1 MIKTQRRSRL
11 SRTDRADCP
20 ARHPSRVSGITL
32 DFVSQSQPLE
42 PRVVAAAE
50 KALARQKFVTPIDV
64 CLNIGWLQSPNV
76 DDWRHGRVEDLD
88 YFLPTH
94 DDRSVAFLVHLQK
107 WAIAKGLKPF
117 EAEYVSAARSR
128 RPLRF
133 TSLDE
138 PVLERA
144 WRTHWIS
151 PDLPDKQ
158 AERVIERQSAPPDL
172 VVIQPVKDF
181 TCAEC
186 GDSSGDLLTMDDAGP
201 LCMRCADMD
210 HLVFLPAGDAALTR
224 RAKKASRLC
233 AVVVRWSRSRKRYER
248 QGLLVEEPALDQAE
262 QECLADSDARSRR
275 RERDAVRR
283 ADDDVEFQRRFAAEI
298 ARLYPGCPADRAE
311 AIARHAGLRGSGR
324 VGRSAAGRA
333 LDDQAIALAVVAS
346 IRHQDTDYDELLMSG
361 TARADARTQIKPA
374 IDRVLAA
381 WSAQ

>member
-1 MIKTQRRSRL
+1 M
-11 SRTDRADCP
+11 
-20 ARHPSRVSGITL
+20 
-32 DFVSQSQPLE
+32 
-42 PRVVAAAE
+42 AAAE

-64 CLNIGWLQSPNV
+64 CLNIGWLQPPNV
-76 DDWRHGRVEDLD
+76 EDWRRGRVDDLD

-107 WAIAKGLKPF
+107 WAIAKGLKPV

-138 PVLERA
+138 PLLEQA

-172 VVIQPVKDF
+172 LVIQPTKDF

-201 LCMRCADMD
+201 LCMSCADLD
-210 HLVFLPAGDAALTR
+210 HLMFLPAGDAALTR
-224 RAKKASRLC
+224 RAKKASRLS
-233 AVVVRWSRSRKRYER
+233 AVVVRWNRSRKRYER
-248 QGLLVEEPALDQAE
+248 RGLLVEESALDQAE
-262 QECLADSDARSRR
+262 QECLADSDARARR
-275 RERDAVRR
+275 RLRAAVRR
-283 ADDDVEFQRRFAAEI
+283 EVEDVEFKRRFATEI
-298 ARLYPGCPADRAE
+298 TRLYPACPAARAE
-311 AIARHAGLRGSGR
+311 AIAQHAGLRGSGH

-333 LDDQAIALAVVAS
+333 LDERAVELAVVAS
-346 IRHQDTDYDELLMSG
+346 IRHEDTDYDQLLMAG
-361 TARADARTQIKPA
+361 TARQDARTRIKPA

-381 WSAQ
+381 WSAADAG

>member
-1 MIKTQRRSRL
+1 
-11 SRTDRADCP
+11 
-20 ARHPSRVSGITL
+20 
-32 DFVSQSQPLE
+32 
-42 PRVVAAAE
+42 VAAADQ
-50 KALARQKFVTPIDV
+50 ALARQKFVTPIDV
-64 CLNIGWLQSPNV
+64 CLNIGWLQPSNV
-76 DDWRHGRVEDLD
+76 DDWRQGRVEDLD

-117 EAEYVSAARSR
+117 EADYVAAARSR

-133 TSLDE
+133 SSLDE
-138 PVLERA
+138 PELERA

-158 AERVIERQSAPPDL
+158 AERVIERQSAAPDL

-186 GDSSGDLLTMDDAGP
+186 GDTSGDLLTMDDAGP

-224 RAKKASRLC
+224 RAKKASRLS

-262 QECLADSDARSRR
+262 QACLADSDARMRR
-275 RERDAVRR
+275 RERDATRR
-283 ADDDVEFQRRFAAEI
+283 VDEDVEFQRRFAAEI
-298 ARLYPGCPADRAE
+298 TRLYPSCPTARAE

-324 VGRSAAGRA
+324 VGRSSDGRA
-333 LDDQAIALAVVAS
+333 LDERAIALAVVAS

-381 WSAQ
+381 WSTADAR